1 MARLYLFAEGQTEQT
16 FAHTVLR
23 PHLAEYGVYMG
34 KPVLVANSHKK
45 HRTHRGGVRDF
56 CPMQRDIKRFLKQDS
71 SPDAFFTSMLD
82 LHALPRKF
90 PGSGE
95 AEKFRDDP
103 YRRVEAFEQSWAN
116 ETGDCRFIPHIQL
129 HEYEAYLF
137 VDISV
142 LAKHF
147 EGQQTAVLKLQE
159 SVNRIESP
167 ELIDD
172 GPETAPSRR
181 IIGALPRYR
190 SKKLAVGVQAA
201 ESIGLSAIRSK
212 CPHFCRWLARL
223 ERLGAMGEM
232 GEGRKV

>member
-1 MARLYLFAEGQTEQT
+1 M
-16 FAHTVLR
+16 H
-23 PHLAEYGVYMG
+23 
-34 KPVLVANSHKK
+34 
-45 HRTHRGGVRDF
+45 
-56 CPMQRDIKRFLKQDS
+56 
-71 SPDAFFTSMLD
+71 SPGSY
-82 LHALPRKF
+82 

-103 YRRVEAFEQSWAN
+103 YRRVEALEQSWAN

-137 VDISV
+137 VDLSV

-167 ELIDD
+167 ELIDA

-212 CPHFCRWLARL
+212 CPHFSGWLARL
-223 ERLGAMGEM
+223 ERLGAMGE
-232 GEGRKV
+232 GRKV